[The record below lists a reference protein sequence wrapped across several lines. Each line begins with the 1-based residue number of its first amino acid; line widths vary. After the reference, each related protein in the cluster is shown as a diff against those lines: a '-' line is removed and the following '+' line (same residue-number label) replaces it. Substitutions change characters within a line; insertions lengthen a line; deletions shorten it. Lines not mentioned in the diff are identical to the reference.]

1 MVAILVEI
9 EYLKAILES
18 MKNNTSMRSVIYIG
32 LHGAGKTVLLNSIEE
47 IADKIEVV
55 YEHIEVDPK
64 VDFITQL
71 IATFQTLTRKVSV
84 KEKAEKFLDDIA
96 VAIKCLSVSV
106 EGENGLLTF
115 SMTEKERGLYK
126 ANNLSKSLTDAFVA
140 LGKAAKASE
149 TPIAVFIDEIQY
161 LKEDQISAL
170 AVALHRVNQ
179 LDYPITLIGA
189 GLPQTRRLF
198 GDAKSYS
205 ERLFEY
211 REIRNSDK

>member
-1 MVAILVEI
+1 VIAILVEI

-18 MKNNTSMRSVIYIG
+18 MKNNTSIRSVIYIG
-32 LHGAGKTVLLNSIEE
+32 LNGTGKTVLLNSIEE
-47 IADKIEVV
+47 IADEMEVV

-84 KEKAEKFLDDIA
+84 KEKAEK
-96 VAIKCLSVSV
+96 
-106 EGENGLLTF
+106 EH
-115 SMTEKERGLYK
+115 GLYN

-140 LGKAAKASE
+140 LGKAAKVSE
-149 TPIAVFIDEIQY
+149 TPIAVFINEIQY
-161 LKEDQISAL
+161 LKEDQIAAL

-211 REIRNSDK
+211 REISNLDK